1 MRDPRQME
9 RDIRTLRKYFGTGRL
24 NLLAFCVIGGV
35 AFYGLVA
42 VCAALAWVLRQVGGA

>member
-1 MRDPRQME
+1 MHDPQQME

-24 NLLAFCVIGGV
+24 NLLAFCAIGGL

-42 VCAALAWVLRQVGGA
+42 VCAAIVWLMRHVGSG